1 MKKPSLLLLLDGYE
15 QFNLK
20 KLKISK
26 LITKKYKAVKI
37 IVTACPGYIT
47 DLEINNAFGQNDKI
61 YISPLN
67 MN

>member
-1 MKKPSLLLLLDGYE
+1 MKKPFLLLFLDGYE

-26 LITKKYKAVKI
+26 LITKKYKGVKI
-37 IVTACPGYIT
+37 IVTTCPGYTT